1 MEIASAVCLASADS
15 AVSRLS
21 AHNLRVI
28 ALAER
33 MVNVK
38 VHEAWSEEDRVK
50 RFAAYEQIGDPKI
63 IVTGTQCPLSSAV
76 RVPMNQCLL
85 FLGFRSCG
93 VAEKAQKA
101 CPDDDI
107 ADAVHRCHLG
117 GVLLS
122 LVCSDGARHSSTVGS
137 SHC

>member
-1 MEIASAVCLASADS
+1 MAESRVPALALMEIASAVCLASADS

-50 RFAAYEQIGDPKI
+50 RFTAYEQIGDPKI
-63 IVTGTQCPLSSAV
+63 IVTGKQSPRSSAV
-76 RVPMNQCLL
+76 RVSMNQCI
-85 FLGFRSCG
+85 FVSG
-93 VAEKAQKA
+93 V
-101 CPDDDI
+101 
-107 ADAVHRCHLG
+107 
-117 GVLLS
+117 
-122 LVCSDGARHSSTVGS
+122 
-137 SHC
+137 